1 MGGGDLNM
9 KKSWHPLTMTN
20 LERVWKAEQAR
31 DAEKKRIAELR
42 QQLADERAREEVEH
56 MAVDAGLKQRSD
68 RLEWM
73 YRGPAATVDRE
84 AYLLG
89 KKIDK
94 AVDQGLQAAEQ
105 EREALAS
112 GPGALFASADT
123 DVAVD
128 LAAKIREDPLFAIRK
143 KEEERKRALLNNPLK
158 LGQLRKTLEEERRRR
173 KSKKSSSKRVSPSPP
188 PVDDRR
194 TKHAHRSEVGAR
206 QDEQKGSAREER
218 RTLYRDE
225 TKGMRRKEHGR
236 SHVEHSR
243 MMHRDERQESG
254 ARHRHVSS
262 KHARC
267 RSRSPISA
275 RPQERRRLDSAEL
288 ERRRHEMQQNAVW
301 AEGERDKRLRH
312 AAEQDHKEEHRAE
325 GRRHPGFIE

>member
-73 YRGPAATVDRE
+73 YRGPVATVDRE
-84 AYLLG
+84 AYLMG

-158 LGQLRKTLEEERRRR
+158 LGQLRKTLEEERKRR
-173 KSKKSSSKRVSPSPP
+173 KSKKSSSSKRVSSSPP
-188 PVDDRR
+188 PVDDRHM
-194 TKHAHRSEVGAR
+194 KHARRSEVGAC
-206 QDEQKGSAREER
+206 QDEQKVSAREER
-218 RTLYRDE
+218 RMPYRDE
-225 TKGMRRKEHGR
+225 TKGVRREKHGR
-236 SHVEHSR
+236 SYAEHSR
-243 MMHRDERQESG
+243 MVHRDERQESG
-254 ARHRHVSS
+254 ARHRQVSS
-262 KHARC
+262 KQGRS

-275 RPQERRRLDSAEL
+275 RPRERPCAEL

-301 AEGERDKRLRH
+301 AEGERDRRLQR
-312 AAEQDHKEEHRAE
+312 AADKDHKEEHRME
-325 GRRHPGFIE
+325 GRQHPGFIE

>member
-1 MGGGDLNM
+1 MA
-9 KKSWHPLTMTN
+9 N
-20 LERVWKAEQAR
+20 LERVWKAEQER

-112 GPGALFASADT
+112 GPGALFATGGT

-158 LGQLRKTLEEERRRR
+158 LGQLKKTLEEERRRR
-173 KSKKSSSKRVSPSPP
+173 KTKKSSKRVSLSPD
-188 PVDDRR
+188 PVVGPGDA
-194 TKHAHRSEVGAR
+194 KHAHRSDR
-206 QDEQKGSAREER
+206 QKDLVREEPRERHR
-218 RTLYRDE
+218 RSYTETSRLRSRDE
-225 TKGMRRKEHGR
+225 RHRKREESWPTHSKHGR
-236 SHVEHSR
+236 S
-243 MMHRDERQESG
+243 
-254 ARHRHVSS
+254 
-262 KHARC
+262 
-267 RSRSPISA
+267 RSRSPLRTHTS
-275 RPQERRRLDSAEL
+275 ERRKLDSAEL
-288 ERRRHEMQQNAVW
+288 ERRRREMQQNAAW
-301 AEGERDKRLRH
+301 AEGERDRRLRR
-312 AAEQDHKEEHRAE
+312 AAEQDHEEQRLGE
-325 GRRHPGFIE
+325 GKQHPAFIE